1 MSCDTETLT
10 FLVLPISAEQNSF
23 KFVTVVLRRLE
34 QALERSEKAE
44 GNQIELAKPVSFG
57 ARMIESR
64 QKLDAR
70 SGPIQREAND
80 F

>member
-1 MSCDTETLT
+1 MIQRIRSLSCL
-10 FLVLPISAEQNSF
+10 FLSF
-23 KFVTVVLRRLE
+23 EFGTAVPRRLE
-34 QALERSEKAE
+34 QALEKSEKAE
-44 GNQIELAKPVSFG
+44 GNQIELANTMSFG

-70 SGPIQREAND
+70 SGPVQREAND